1 MAQKTFLLLRCTTLK
16 YAKAFLDTGN
26 LRFGKPIEW
35 IKEASVNGEGRGDY
49 LEGSFAGCQES
60 NQSFI
65 DFIQSHTSDSTYK
78 IINNRCF
85 FHREKVLDLRTFCLF
100 GINDDSFPSR
110 DWNAQHKILPSGTI
124 PLNYFQDFYKGITE
138 SEYDA
143 LPDNKKPVVI
153 MINNPHGFFERIR
166 KFFINMGVDEKSILI
181 SPVTYID
188 MSTEFIIDAAPPA
201 ELFFK
206 SERFSNQSEIRI
218 VIATSDDNI
227 IKKIDDC
234 NGIFNIGNMSDIAE
248 IYDYY
253 FHDMTMQIDGNEFY
267 FTLPKPEDVKVTD
280 PKTWI
285 GYIMIALADE
295 MPECQTLD
303 ETEKYI
309 SDICDTLERE
319 YGFKCDR
326 EKYLFTDTSTGQT
339 YSPLWSHICNVLV
352 SHAYSHYIEGD
363 YEKALDL
370 YSRAIKY
377 SPEKA
382 QHWFDRGCCYCKLNN
397 PQAAIKDMQKAIEL
411 DPDNT
416 SYKNDLESYLLHLNI
431 PPSKLGDTEQ

>member
-1 MAQKTFLLLRCTTLK
+1 M
-16 YAKAFLDTGN
+16 
-26 LRFGKPIEW
+26 
-35 IKEASVNGEGRGDY
+35 
-49 LEGSFAGCQES
+49 
-60 NQSFI
+60 
-65 DFIQSHTSDSTYK
+65 
-78 IINNRCF
+78 
-85 FHREKVLDLRTFCLF
+85 F

-267 FTLPKPEDVKVTD
+267 FTLPKLEDVKVTD
-280 PKTWI
+280 NH
-285 GYIMIALADE
+285 
-295 MPECQTLD
+295 
-303 ETEKYI
+303 
-309 SDICDTLERE
+309 R
-319 YGFKCDR
+319 
-326 EKYLFTDTSTGQT
+326 
-339 YSPLWSHICNVLV
+339 V
-352 SHAYSHYIEGD
+352 
-363 YEKALDL
+363 
-370 YSRAIKY
+370 KY
-377 SPEKA
+377 SP
-382 QHWFDRGCCYCKLNN
+382 
-397 PQAAIKDMQKAIEL
+397 AADEL
-411 DPDNT
+411 RLTESCTSQQPAFHSPDLT
-416 SYKNDLESYLLHLNI
+416 GI
-431 PPSKLGDTEQ
+431 